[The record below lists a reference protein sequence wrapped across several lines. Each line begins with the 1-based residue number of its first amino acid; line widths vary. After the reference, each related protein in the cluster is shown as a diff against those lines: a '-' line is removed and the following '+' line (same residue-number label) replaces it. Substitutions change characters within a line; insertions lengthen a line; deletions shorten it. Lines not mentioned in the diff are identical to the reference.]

1 MKRVFI
7 VKSILL
13 LSLFRTTAQNVN
25 SIPQTITN
33 NYPVEKIYFHFDK
46 DHYKAGET
54 IWFKAY
60 LYTNNNPNSSS
71 SNFYIHFADSKG
83 EVIESKRYPIE
94 NAAVKGDISIPDSIS
109 PGNYYI
115 HGYTA
120 SLLNRGREFI
130 QSKRIYIGDSSCIE
144 LRGNNFEK
152 GISLQFF
159 PEGGSLVDGIP
170 NVMAFKASNQ
180 DGSPVKIKGEIRADE
195 GVLITTFSSYQYGI
209 GKLIFKPK
217 AGRKYYADVQTAD
230 GKTRYALPAVLDS
243 GVTLK
248 VENGK
253 GEKKFTL
260 SHKSLHNIPP
270 ADLLLS
276 VKLNNDVVYEREI
289 FFDGYSS
296 VIGHLITDSLPSGI
310 LRFTLFSS
318 GKPVAERLSFVDNG
332 EYRSQ
337 CEIELKKS
345 VLNETEDTIELIF
358 PDTLQ
363 RNISIS
369 VSDVGNCNTPS
380 NDNIYS
386 HFLLTSYL
394 KEYVFNPSYYFESD
408 SDSVS
413 MTLDNLL
420 LTHKWDRYSQ
430 EKTPGN
436 QLQEKKY
443 NDSYLINIS
452 GQVND
457 GLLNKPVGDGVLDV
471 LISSGDSALY
481 SYSIQVNGGGK
492 FLIDS
497 LLIFGQSKIFYT
509 YTDKKGKEKPVL
521 IKLDTDELTET
532 LNNAKFEISSEI
544 FGNLNTGFK
553 YKYGNES
560 KDDKKDNFA
569 VKILDSVVIA
579 AKPKRK
585 LDIINEKYTSELF
598 STGGKIK
605 IDNINS
611 PPVDKAMN
619 ALDFVLNRIPT
630 IGVQYGTLVNRKN
643 FSIQDF
649 KEKPIRAQGPR
660 TTTSG
665 AMRFWEVGLFINE
678 VPTDLIQ
685 LQSLR
690 ADQIAMVKFFEAGA
704 LGAGSS
710 YPGGALVVYLNKE
723 ITIARNDKTHTQF
736 FDFKGYSI
744 SKKFRIP
751 DYPAPPSD
759 SVSAGT
765 GNITF
770 YWDSNAEAANQSKK
784 AVVKVYHKNFGRN
797 IRIVA
802 EGYDVSGRLISI
814 KKQIYY

>member
-13 LSLFRTTAQNVN
+13 LSLFKTAAQNVN
-25 SIPQTITN
+25 SIHQNVTN

-46 DHYKAGET
+46 DNYKAGET

-71 SNFYIHFADSKG
+71 SNFYIHFTDSKG

-94 NAAVKGDISIPDSIS
+94 NAAAKGDISIPDSIS

-115 HGYTA
+115 YGYTA
-120 SLLNRGREFI
+120 SLLNQGRESIHFE
-130 QSKRIYIGDSSCIE
+130 RIYIGDSSCFE
-144 LRGNNFEK
+144 LKGNDLGK
-152 GISLQFF
+152 DISLQFF
-159 PEGGSLVDGIP
+159 PEGGCLVEGIP
-170 NVMAFKASNQ
+170 NIIAFKANNQ
-180 DGSPVKIKGEIRADE
+180 DGTPVNVNGKIRTDQ
-195 GVLITTFSSYQYGI
+195 GVLITTFSSHHYGI
-209 GKLIFKPK
+209 GKFILKPK
-217 AGRKYYADVQTAD
+217 TGSNYYADVQTAD
-230 GKTRYALPAVLDS
+230 GTMTFALPVVFDS
-243 GVTLK
+243 GVALR

-260 SHKSLHNIPP
+260 SHKSRDNISP
-270 ADLLLS
+270 ADLFLS
-276 VKLNNDVVYEREI
+276 VKLNNDIVYEKDI

-310 LRFTLFSS
+310 LHFTLFSS

-337 CEIELKKS
+337 CEIELKRS
-345 VLNETEDTIELIF
+345 VLNETDNAIELIF
-358 PDTLQ
+358 PDTLL
-363 RNISIS
+363 RNISIAI
-369 VSDVGNCNTPS
+369 SDLGNCSTVNS
-380 NDNIYS
+380 DNIYS
-386 HFLLTSYL
+386 RFLLTSYL
-394 KEYVFNPSYYFESD
+394 KEYVYNPSYYFEPD
-408 SDSVS
+408 NDSVNIA
-413 MTLDNLL
+413 LDNLL
-420 LTHKWDRYSQ
+420 LTHKWDRYSP
-430 EKTPGN
+430 EKIPEN
-436 QLQEKKY
+436 QLHEKKY
-443 NDSYLINIS
+443 SDGYLINIS
-452 GQVND
+452 GLITDV
-457 GLLNKPVGDGVLDV
+457 LLSKPVGNGVLDV

-481 SYSIQVNGGGK
+481 SYSIQVNGEGK

-497 LLIFGQSKIFYT
+497 LLIFEQSKIFYT
-509 YTDKKGKEKPVL
+509 YTDKKGKEKPVVV
-521 IKLDTDELTET
+521 KLDKDELSEIF
-532 LNNAKFEISSEI
+532 NNAKLVFLSGIP
-544 FGNLNTGFK
+544 GNLNTGVK
-553 YKYGNES
+553 YDNER
-560 KDDKKDNFA
+560 KDDKNDDFA
-569 VKILDSVVIA
+569 VKMLDSVVVA

-585 LDIINEKYTSELF
+585 LDIMNEKYTSELF

-619 ALDFVLNRIPT
+619 ALDFVLNRIST

-643 FSIQDF
+643 YSIQDF
-649 KEKPIRAQGPR
+649 KEKTIRAQGPR

-710 YPGGALVVYLNKE
+710 YPGGALVVYLNNE
-723 ITIARNDKTHTQF
+723 IKIARSDKINTQF
-736 FDFKGYSI
+736 FDYKGYSI
-744 SKKFRIP
+744 SKKSWIP
-751 DYPAPPSD
+751 DYPAPASD
-759 SVSAGT
+759 SVSVGP
-765 GNITF
+765 GNVTF
-770 YWDSNAEAANQSKK
+770 YWDSNGGVTNQSKK
-784 AVVKVYHKNFGRN
+784 IVVKVHNKNFGRG

-802 EGYDVSGRLISI
+802 EGYDVRGRLVSI
-814 KKQIYY
+814 NKQLY